1 MCHFLG
7 KSSINGPFSMAM
19 LNNQR
24 VMEISS
30 SGDAAETALGWISS
44 GDIFMAATMAEAF
57 PAWDDALIGT
67 QALESLIQPR
77 IFTQYIENNLP
88 TGYLFSLFK
97 SIKQINPQYSI
108 ASLPSRKFDP
118 DLFFRIWLTP
128 QKQDP
133 TKTCPPGTT

>member
-1 MCHFLG
+1 VVIL
-7 KSSINGPFSMAM
+7 
-19 LNNQR
+19 
-24 VMEISS
+24 
-30 SGDAAETALGWISS
+30 
-44 GDIFMAATMAEAF
+44 MAATMAEAF

-118 DLFFRIWLTP
+118 DLFFRIWLTL

>member
-1 MCHFLG
+1 
-7 KSSINGPFSMAM
+7 MAM

-118 DLFFRIWLTP
+118 DLFFWDLADTA
-128 QKQDP
+128 
-133 TKTCPPGTT
+133 KTRPYKDMPPWNNL